1 LKAARCPNGHH
12 RKFLRM
18 GPTPKPTADGE
29 AMAWLHNGDTGTSS
43 ETIWSVMTGHPV
55 RCHDIPYDPSDFGRC
70 YRLLQVM
77 PSWRLRMQEVADA
90 HVNWQPFVDAWEE
103 LTTLYELELKSPDGM
118 APRTYARMRQLR
130 GVR

>member
-1 LKAARCPNGHH
+1 
-12 RKFLRM
+12 
-18 GPTPKPTADGE
+18 
-29 AMAWLHNGDTGTSS
+29 
-43 ETIWSVMTGHPV
+43 V